1 MKKSTGITKMPLTK
15 DERDSL
21 IQGFIQLG
29 LSVILYLTFAI
40 LGFITAIIT
49 GFILNEVILYYIQGI
64 IILLTQVL
72 GGYFVIKTLQ
82 SDIEK

>member
-1 MKKSTGITKMPLTK
+1 MPLTK
-15 DERDSL
+15 DQKDSL

-29 LSVILYLTFAI
+29 LSVILYLTFAL
-40 LGFITAIIT
+40 LGFLTAILI

-72 GGYFVIKTLQ
+72 GGYFAIKTLQ